1 MFHNVVIP
9 SNNDAGALSLPVVIE
24 MAEGVLPGFL
34 KTDMDRYTKLDRRL
48 Q

>member
-1 MFHNVVIP
+1 MFHSVVVP
-9 SNNDAGALSLPVVIE
+9 SNNDAGVLSFAVVIE

-34 KTDMDRYTKLDRRL
+34 KTAMDRYTKLDRRL

>member
-1 MFHNVVIP
+1 MFHYVVVP
-9 SNNDAGALSLPVVIE
+9 SNNDAGLLSLAVVIG

-34 KTDMDRYTKLDRRL
+34 KTVMDRYTKLDRGL